1 MAVII
6 ICIVQV
12 IYLEEAMQARGKYA
26 NVRNSKLFIHYIL
39 HIALAVQLGQEMEHL
54 RLSGERNISSPRRS
68 GRLAR
73 NTLCPSILPG

>member
-12 IYLEEAMQARGKYA
+12 IYLEKAMQARGKYA

-39 HIALAVQLGQEMEHL
+39 HIALAVQLGVGNGTL
-54 RLSGERNISSPRRS
+54 TTIRRTKYIQS
-68 GRLAR
+68 QKEWASC
-73 NTLCPSILPG
+73 T